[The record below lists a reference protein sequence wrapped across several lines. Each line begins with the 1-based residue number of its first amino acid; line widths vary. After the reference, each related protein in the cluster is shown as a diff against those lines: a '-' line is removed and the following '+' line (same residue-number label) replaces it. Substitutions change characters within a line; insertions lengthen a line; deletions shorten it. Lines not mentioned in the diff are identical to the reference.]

1 MKKFLSILFGVV
13 LICFFIG
20 CADGQIIDTEASDP
34 REDMDISSRFII
46 TSDDNGEMVV
56 KYQNG
61 KKEQEDLDENRFQ
74 VKYRIDGKT
83 VEDIED
89 EKIYEMII
97 VDKLDQSDKSQYVI
111 GNIKKTGKDKFT
123 CRSSSVYTGE
133 GQSADVKLNGK
144 PLPEGYTVIYKKD
157 NEFFDGN
164 LPQDVGAYEVYVK
177 EGSNEEICIGIF
189 EITSAEL
196 DISIKQEGIPKYNGR
211 EQDITF
217 SKKSTTVGN
226 AEVTF

>member
-20 CADGQIIDTEASDP
+20 CADNQIIDTEASDP

-46 TSDDNGEMVV
+46 TPDDNGETVE
-56 KYQNG
+56 KYQNEQ
-61 KKEQEDLDENRFQ
+61 KEQEYLD
-74 VKYRIDGKT
+74 DKT

-226 AEVTF
+226 AEVTFEYKKEGEES